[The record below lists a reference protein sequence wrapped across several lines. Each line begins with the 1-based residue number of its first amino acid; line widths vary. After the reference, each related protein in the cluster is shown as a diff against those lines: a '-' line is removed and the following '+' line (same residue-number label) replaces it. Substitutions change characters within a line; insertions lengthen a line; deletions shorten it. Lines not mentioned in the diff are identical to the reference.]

1 MLHYW
6 KMLGMI
12 NSYQQFFAGT
22 YFYALKVQNRGKM
35 SEGVPFAM
43 SAILF
48 IATSE
53 GLLLAGLSLVWS
65 GGAVLANIARDFST
79 AGALLDSELPPPR
92 KIEAIKGQGLLG
104 DTNGHT
110 HYVIRVAMVIHA
122 IGLVRSLCQHFL

>member
-1 MLHYW
+1 
-6 KMLGMI
+6 MI

-79 AGALLDSELPPPR
+79 AGALL
-92 KIEAIKGQGLLG
+92 IVNYLLFVNRG
-104 DTNGHT
+104 KYIGIVRR
-110 HYVIRVAMVIHA
+110 YERQRRRLLRVAMVIHA
-122 IGLVRSLCQHFL
+122 IAISTFFVPAFLIIAHVL